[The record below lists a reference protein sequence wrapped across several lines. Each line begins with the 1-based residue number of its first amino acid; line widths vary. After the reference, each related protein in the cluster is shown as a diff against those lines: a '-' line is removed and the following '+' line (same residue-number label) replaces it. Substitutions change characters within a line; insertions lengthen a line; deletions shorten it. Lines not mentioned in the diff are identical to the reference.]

1 MGKIMGDT
9 TMTKNMKKTQS
20 TQDLVFI
27 AERKRYRTIGAVLL
41 LLGVISIILFARS
54 INPEQVSTFV
64 LKSPGLVE
72 TEIPDLVLPT
82 LASILTLSVINI
94 LFGIFQLV
102 KSFGKR
108 SNMVLGIAILLW
120 VFSFL
125 LWATADKST
134 NLTGMLRLSVVQAI
148 PLIFGALSGILSERA
163 GVVNIAIEGLML
175 VAALVGVIVSSATD
189 NIHLGLLAAL
199 LASGLTAF
207 LHAVLCIRYKVDQII
222 SGMVINIFAT
232 GITSFVGIKF
242 LVEFPHLNLSGLY
255 PNFAIPGLSQIPV
268 LGPIF
273 FNQNIFFYLA
283 FFMLVFL
290 QFVLFRT
297 PWGLRTRMVG
307 EHPRAADTLGIN
319 VHKKRYVAVMLSGL
333 MAGLGG
339 AYLTL
344 GAVGRFN
351 RLMTAGRGY
360 IGLAAMIF
368 GNWNPFGALG
378 ASLIFGFSSSLESK
392 ISILQAPIP
401 SQILGMAPYLAT
413 IIILVGVIGNV
424 TAPAA
429 DGQPYDSEG

>member
-1 MGKIMGDT
+1 MGDT
-9 TMTKNMKKTQS
+9 TMTKKIYEPKPT
-20 TQDLVFI
+20 TDLAFI
-27 AERKRYRTIGAVLL
+27 AEKKRYRTIGVVVL
-41 LLGVISIILFARS
+41 LLGVLSAVLFGRG
-54 INPEQVSTFV
+54 IDLQQVSTFV

-72 TEIPDLVLPT
+72 IEAPDLVLPT
-82 LASILTLSVINI
+82 LISILVLSAANAI
-94 LFGIFQLV
+94 LGIYQLV
-102 KSFGKR
+102 KTFGKR
-108 SNMVLGIAILLW
+108 SNMVLGIAMLLW
-120 VFSFL
+120 VFSL
-125 LWATADKST
+125 MVWATADKSI

-175 VAALVGVIVSSATD
+175 VAAMVGVIVSSATG
-189 NIHLGLLAAL
+189 NIHFGLLAAL
-199 LASGLTAF
+199 IASGLTAL

-232 GITSFVGIKF
+232 GITSYVGIKF
-242 LVEFPHLNLSGLY
+242 LIDFPKLNLSGLY
-255 PNFAIPGLSQIPV
+255 PNTAIPGLAQLPI

-273 FNQNIFFYLA
+273 FNQNLFFYLA
-283 FFMLVFL
+283 FILLVVL
-290 QFVLFRT
+290 QFVLYKT

-307 EHPRAADTLGIN
+307 EHPRAADTLGID
-319 VHKKRYVAVMLSGL
+319 VHRKRYVAVVLSGII
-333 MAGLGG
+333 AGLGG
-339 AYLTL
+339 AYLSL

-392 ISILQAPIP
+392 MSILQAPIP
-401 SQILGMAPYLAT
+401 SQFLSMAPYLAT
-413 IIILVGVIGNV
+413 IIILVGVIGKV

>member
-1 MGKIMGDT
+1 MT
-9 TMTKNMKKTQS
+9 TTSSAYKYS
-20 TQDLVFI
+20 TDELVFI
-27 AERKRYRTIGAVLL
+27 AERKRYQTIGIVMILIGIMSA
-41 LLGVISIILFARS
+41 ILFVPGAE
-54 INPEQVSTFV
+54 PGQVSTFV
-64 LKSPGLVE
+64 LDAPGLVE
-72 TEIPDLVLPT
+72 LKVPNLVLPSQS
-82 LASILTLSVINI
+82 SIVVLSVFTV
-94 LFGIFQLV
+94 LLGGYQFW
-102 KSFGKR
+102 KSFTRR
-108 SNMVLGIAILLW
+108 SNMVLGLAILFF
-120 VFSFL
+120 VFSFMI
-125 LWATADKST
+125 WVTMDKSI

-148 PLIFGALSGILSERA
+148 PLIFGALSGILSERS

-175 VAALVGVIVSSATD
+175 IAAMVGVIVSSATG

-199 LASGLTAF
+199 LASGLTA
-207 LHAVLCIRYKVDQII
+207 LVHAVLCIRYQVDQII
-222 SGMVINIFAT
+222 SGMVINIFAS

-242 LVEFPHLNLSGLY
+242 LIEFPDLNLSGLY
-255 PNFAIPGLSQIPV
+255 PNVAVPGLAQVPI

-283 FFMLVFL
+283 FILLVVIHL
-290 QFVLFRT
+290 ALFYT

-319 VHKKRYVAVMLSGL
+319 VARKRYVSVVLSGIV
-333 MAGLGG
+333 AGLGG

-378 ASLIFGFSSSLESK
+378 ASMIFGFASSLESK
-392 ISILQAPIP
+392 VSILQAPIP

-413 IIILVGVIGNV
+413 IIILVGVIGKV

-429 DGQPYDSEG
+429 DGQPYESEG